1 MKRKQK
7 VIAGISAAIL
17 LVMIAVVYRK
27 HQCNWAIEQ
36 QAIAYDKVIN
46 SDVSIYDQIAIAT
59 YRKNVCGD

>member
-1 MKRKQK
+1 MKRNQK

-17 LVMIAVVYRK
+17 LMVIAVFYRK
-27 HQCNWAIEQ
+27 YQCNWAIEQ

-46 SDVSIYDQIAIAT
+46 SDVSIYDQIAISK

>member
-1 MKRKQK
+1 MSRKQK
-7 VIAGISAAIL
+7 VIAGISATVL
-17 LVMIAVVYRK
+17 LFLLLLVYRK